1 MKLLKIPHEKPIDIF
16 SFYEPTQD
24 MIELSKDVES
34 PFELLQKAIAHHF
47 FADAVTFLAHGLP
60 IRESIWWA
68 SICASCREDWTDDER
83 NAITSAKSW
92 VHSPDETTRRHAE
105 EMAKIATLGTGA
117 GWAAQ
122 AAFWSGG
129 SMTVP
134 SAPVVPPPP
143 YLYAQAVAGCI
154 NLTAV
159 LPDGAC
165 AQQRY
170 QQFLEMG
177 LDLARGGNGE
187 IEGN

>member
-1 MKLLKIPHEKPIDIF
+1 MKLLKIPHEKPVDILAL
-16 SFYEPTQD
+16 YEPTPEF
-24 MIELSKDVES
+24 IELSEGVGS
-34 PFELLQKAIAHHF
+34 PYELIQKAIEQHY
-47 FADAVTFLAHGLP
+47 FADVVTFLAHGLP

-68 SICASCREDWTDDER
+68 TICAASRDDWNEDER
-83 NAITSAKSW
+83 NAISSAKSW

-105 EMAKIATLGTGA
+105 EMAKISTLNSGA

-129 SMTVP
+129 SMTAI

-159 LPDGAC
+159 LPDGAR
-165 AQQRY
+165 AKERY
-170 QQFLEMG
+170 KFFLEIG
-177 LDLARGGNGE
+177 LDLAIGGNGK

>member
-16 SFYEPTQD
+16 AFYEPTPD
-24 MIELSKDVES
+24 MIELSEGVES
-34 PFELLQKAIAHHF
+34 PYELIQKAIAHHF

-68 SICASCREDWTDDER
+68 TVCATSRDDWNEAER
-83 NAITSAKSW
+83 NAISAAKSW
-92 VHSPDETTRRHAE
+92 VHSPDETTRRHSE
-105 EMAKIATLGTGA
+105 EMAKISTLNSGA

-129 SMTVP
+129 SMTEA
-134 SAPVVPPPP
+134 SAPVVPPPA

-159 LPDGAC
+159 LPDGAR
-165 AQQRY
+165 AQERY
-170 QQFLEMG
+170 QHFLNVG
-177 LDLARGGNGE
+177 LNLAKGGNGE
-187 IEGN
+187 VEEN